1 MEKFN
6 PETLLA
12 LEGSFLK
19 VPMEQLKRS
28 TKPHK
33 DLDRELAK
41 ASLIV
46 KDLCQQAD
54 KGTFDVKSA
63 YENLEAIG
71 KKLECLKRKLNEAN
85 EEEKKHISRGRQRLD
100 HLIELTKIKNTN
112 DPEFKKW
119 NEKRIDRIL
128 VDYLLREG
136 FSDTAELLASEY
148 EIGALVD
155 IELFTQAR
163 AIEQALRGR
172 NLFGQNFGATS
183 CTEALKW
190 CNENKSN
197 LRKINS
203 TLEFNLRVQEFI
215 ELCRANKKE
224 EAIDYSKKHFKTY
237 LDTSKK
243 DSPQGSIRRH
253 DSLKLK
259 TRSDPLLAQFLQM
272 MGTLA
277 FPPNTTCPPYK
288 ALYDPSRWEALI
300 EQFRADFYALN
311 SLPSQ
316 PLLNVTLQAG
326 LSALKT
332 PMCYQHD
339 NKNINCP
346 VCSPDTL
353 GILAQDLPM
362 SHHVNSTIVCR
373 ISGKIMNENN
383 PPMALPNGYVY
394 SHDALNEMSSKNNGK
409 ITCPRTGEVF
419 SFLQLKKVFI
429 S

>member
-1 MEKFN
+1 
-6 PETLLA
+6 
-12 LEGSFLK
+12 
-19 VPMEQLKRS
+19 MEQLKRS

-54 KGTFDVKSA
+54 KGTFD
-63 YENLEAIG
+63 
-71 KKLECLKRKLNEAN
+71 LNEAN
-85 EEEKKHISRGRQRLD
+85 EEEKKHILRGRQRLD

-148 EIGALVD
+148 EIGV
-155 IELFTQAR
+155 TR

-172 NLFGQNFGATS
+172 NLLGQNFGANS

-259 TRSDPLLAQFLQM
+259 PRSDPLLAQFLQM

-394 SHDALNEMSSKNNGK
+394 SYDALYEMSSKNNGK
-409 ITCPRTGEVF
+409 ITCPRTGDIF
-419 SFLQLKKVFI
+419 SFSQLKKVFI